1 MDTLEDL
8 AALAEP
14 AIIVDP
20 SRLRDENWV
29 PRGRHAG
36 FRESVIVVRDVD
48 VAGDQHVS
56 TNLYS
61 QDSPDVKVQVH

>member
-14 AIIVDP
+14 AVVVDP
-20 SRLRDENWV
+20 SRLRDENWIS
-29 PRGRHAG
+29 RGRHARL
-36 FRESVIVVRDVD
+36 RESVIVVRDVD
-48 VAGDQHVS
+48 VASNQYVS

-61 QDSPDVKVQVH
+61 QDGPHVKVQMH